1 MIGGKTLNDQ
11 DEKGVTEDF
20 YLAVKKAGSYTYSPL
35 LLIDEQ
41 HFMIHQYNI
50 KQNKGQQGKNCT
62 YQTQKYLN
70 YRYRFVYIKIF
81 SVYETR
87 KKHN

>member
-1 MIGGKTLNDQ
+1 MIGGKMLNDQ

-20 YLAVKKAGSYTYSPL
+20 YLAIKRMWSCTYSPL

-50 KQNKGQQGKNCT
+50 KKNKGQQGENCT
-62 YQTQKYLN
+62 YQTLIYLN
-70 YRYRFVYIKIF
+70 YRYDRFVYI